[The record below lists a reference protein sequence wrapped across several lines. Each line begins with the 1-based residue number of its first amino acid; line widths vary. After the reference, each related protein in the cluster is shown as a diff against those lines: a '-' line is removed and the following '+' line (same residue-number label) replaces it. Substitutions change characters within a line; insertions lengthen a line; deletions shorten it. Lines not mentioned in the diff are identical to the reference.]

1 MKEIK
6 KYTDIIRYGK
16 NGTQEVIKE
25 GDIISITE
33 KLDGANSSFTYD
45 EENYIKISCYSR
57 KTQLSDENKL
67 RGFYDWIVNNIVP
80 IKNELNK
87 NYRYIGEWL
96 VPHKVKYKEKYYKR
110 FYLFSIWDEL
120 EEKYLS
126 DEIVIKE
133 AKRLGLETV
142 EYFYLG
148 KFISYE
154 HFLGFIGKSNKTEI
168 PNNGE
173 GIVIKN
179 WNYLD
184 RYGKQVFVKL
194 VSSQFAEIQKQKLPK
209 NPNISNQ
216 NDELIKSVL
225 TKPRV
230 EKIIYKL
237 IDEGLLNKNEII
249 IENMGMLLKLLG
261 GEVLEDILKEESE
274 ILLSIEDNILKKR
287 MGKILPTVVKDI
299 IKSWF

>member
-16 NGTQEVIKE
+16 SGTQEVIKE

-45 EENYIKISCYSR
+45 EENDIKISCYSR

-67 RGFYDWIVNNIVP
+67 RGFYDWVINNIVP

-96 VPHKVKYKEKYYKR
+96 APHKVKYKEEYYKR

-148 KFISYE
+148 KFISYD